1 MNNID
6 FLKDKLK
13 HLNNTKLEEAI
24 MNSFNKH
31 KIKGGSKNNDKEEFN
46 EEDFKH
52 EINFE
57 NNSDHSIE
65 KFRTL
70 REFSS
75 RKQYINFNIIGKE
88 EEKKVI
94 INFGFFKFYLFI
106 VIGIVICPFLS
117 LLILP
122 I

>member
-88 EEKKVI
+88 EEKKS
-94 INFGFFKFYLFI
+94 NNKFWFF
-106 VIGIVICPFLS
+106 
-117 LLILP
+117 
-122 I
+122 

>member
-1 MNNID
+1 MSNID
-6 FLKDKLK
+6 LLKDKLK
-13 HLNNTKLEEAI
+13 KLNNTKLEQAI
-24 MNSFNKH
+24 LNSFNKED
-31 KIKGGSKNNDKEEFN
+31 KIYGGSKNNDKEDFN

-70 REFSS
+70 REFTS

-88 EEKKVI
+88 EEKKS
-94 INFGFFKFYLFI
+94 NNTSWFF
-106 VIGIVICPFLS
+106 
-117 LLILP
+117 
-122 I
+122 